1 MNVKEFEETACPFCG
16 QIRLGGGDCD
26 CDGAKR
32 ARKIED
38 QIKRAADT
46 IDDLFG
52 ESCKERGYK
61 PLPEKEIGTLNV
73 LAELIVNYKMHQAM
87 LSFAGGIR
95 AKLSHG
101 AKGAIKVER
110 SETKKGFRRSQGISF
125 LIYWNILE
133 NQCRILFF

>member
-1 MNVKEFEETACPFCG
+1 MSVIVFEEKACPFCG
-16 QIRLGGGDCD
+16 QVRLGGGDCD

-32 ARKIED
+32 ARKIAD
-38 QIKRAADT
+38 QIERAVGT

-52 ESCKERGYK
+52 EGCKESGYK
-61 PLPEKEIGTLNV
+61 PLPEKELQILNTLV
-73 LAELIVNYKMHQAM
+73 ELIANYKMHQAV

-110 SETKKGFRRSQGISF
+110 SETKKDSAEVKEQAS
-125 LIYWNILE
+125 LI
-133 NQCRILFF
+133 RIY

>member
-1 MNVKEFEETACPFCG
+1 MNTEIFEETACPFCG
-16 QIRLGGGDCD
+16 QVRLGGGDCD

-73 LAELIVNYKMHQAM
+73 LAELIANYKMHQAM
-87 LSFAGGIR
+87 LSIAGGIR

-101 AKGAIKVER
+101 AKGAIKVAR
-110 SETKKGFRRSQGISF
+110 SETKKDSA
-125 LIYWNILE
+125 E
-133 NQCRILFF
+133 VKE